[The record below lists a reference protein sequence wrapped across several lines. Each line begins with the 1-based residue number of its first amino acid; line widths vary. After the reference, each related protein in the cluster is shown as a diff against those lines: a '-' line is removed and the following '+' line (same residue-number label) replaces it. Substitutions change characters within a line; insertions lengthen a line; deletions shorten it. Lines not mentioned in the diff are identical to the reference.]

1 MRRNLLFL
9 ICPFVFLALQ
19 ENVWAPEEFIKSVVR
34 NVVQGTEID
43 DIDEPF

>member
-1 MRRNLLFL
+1 MNRIAPRQQPKAHN
-9 ICPFVFLALQ
+9 PPY
-19 ENVWAPEEFIKSVVR
+19 PEEFIKSVVR